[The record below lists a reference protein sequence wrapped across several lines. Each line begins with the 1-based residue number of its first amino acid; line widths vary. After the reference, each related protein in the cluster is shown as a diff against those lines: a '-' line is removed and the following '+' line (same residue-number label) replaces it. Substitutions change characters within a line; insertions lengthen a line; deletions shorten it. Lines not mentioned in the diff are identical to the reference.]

1 MSTVKIA
8 LLKYASLR
16 FLSEY
21 HCPSWDY
28 WCTIY
33 ESWDYWCTIYEP
45 FTSRL
50 CSPAQG
56 GETWIVNGG

>member
-1 MSTVKIA
+1 MSTVKLD

-33 ESWDYWCTIYEP
+33 EP

-56 GETWIVNGG
+56 GESRMDRKWWVGFVH